1 MINEIEDIIT
11 ILSNQMLN
19 ILDEI
24 DGMSDY
30 TKIEQ
35 TQEIRQKLY
44 DVVSAIQNLSNAS
57 AVHSDK
63 LKALLREINTG
74 AK

>member
-24 DGMSDY
+24 DGTSDY

-63 LKALLREINTG
+63 LKALIREINTG

>member
-24 DGMSDY
+24 DGTSDY

-44 DVVSAIQNLSNAS
+44 DAVSAIQNLSNAT
-57 AVHSDK
+57 AVYSDK
-63 LKALLREINTG
+63 LKALIREINTG

>member
-24 DGMSDY
+24 DGASDY

-44 DVVSAIQNLSNAS
+44 NVVSDMQNLSNAS
-57 AVHSDK
+57 AVHSNK
-63 LKALLREINTG
+63 LKALIREINTG

>member
-24 DGMSDY
+24 DGTSDY

>member
-1 MINEIEDIIT
+1 
-11 ILSNQMLN
+11 MLN

-24 DGMSDY
+24 DGTSDY
-30 TKIEQ
+30 TKIDQ

-63 LKALLREINTG
+63 LKALIREINTG

>member
-24 DGMSDY
+24 DGTSDY

-44 DVVSAIQNLSNAS
+44 DVVSTIQNLSNANS
-57 AVHSDK
+57 VYCDK
-63 LKALLREINTG
+63 LKALIRDVNTG

>member
-24 DGMSDY
+24 DGASDY

-44 DVVSAIQNLSNAS
+44 NVVSDMQNLSNAS
-57 AVHSDK
+57 FVYCDK
-63 LKALLREINTG
+63 LKALIRDIHTG

>member
-24 DGMSDY
+24 YGMSDY

-35 TQEIRQKLY
+35 T
-44 DVVSAIQNLSNAS
+44 
-57 AVHSDK
+57 
-63 LKALLREINTG
+63 
-74 AK
+74 

>member
-1 MINEIEDIIT
+1 MINEIEDIII

-24 DGMSDY
+24 DETSDY